1 MRTWVRIPND
11 FFYNFTVCFLV
22 YVRSSSNHKW
32 FYSNFCILL
41 FLNHLKACIFLI
53 ILILFNFGIITKIF
67 TIKRH
72 NITTTC
78 TLLVSRPSSRAV
90 WRTSVSSNFNEV
102 HWFESNVIFFLLN
115 CSVRFDCLFVCFFL
129 SFFLSFFVSLF
140 LCILSMLNN
149 GMQLHKWGMHASWPK
164 HTLMLIEIYKDT
176 TILQMHGY
184 G

>member
-1 MRTWVRIPND
+1 MAERVNALLAWSRMEYGISMRTWVRIPND

-115 CSVRFDCLFVCFFL
+115 CSVRFDCLFVCLFL
-129 SFFLSFFVSLF
+129 SFLVSLF
-140 LCILSMLNN
+140 LCFFVFYQCSTTVCNCINGECMRVGLNIL
-149 GMQLHKWGMHASWPK
+149 
-164 HTLMLIEIYKDT
+164 
-176 TILQMHGY
+176 
-184 G
+184 